1 MKAYEITNKNGKI
14 FCEEN
19 YNTYFVGNNFI
30 VVQENINYQE
40 EVVKGIFKKRK
51 EYIDKVRQQN
61 VLLIPIQ
68 DVYSI
73 RYIEIKEK

>member
-1 MKAYEITNKNGKI
+1 MKAYEVTNKNGKI

-19 YNTYFVGNNFI
+19 YNNYFVCNNFI

-51 EYIDKVRQQN
+51 EYIDKVKQQN
-61 VLLIPIQ
+61 VLVIPIQ